1 MRRFFVQPAPGRAF
15 VSAAAIA
22 CAAVAFGL
30 LFNAIRPSGI
40 PLVGDWSAR
49 ALTELNAGDVKSVN
63 ADEAFDLYS
72 RGQALFVDARDPAS
86 YRGGH
91 LPGAVNIGPD
101 DVDERPEEVRT
112 LLGNGRVLIAYC
124 HDVDCPLATK
134 IARRLHDL
142 GARRIVV
149 LPEGWA
155 GWLDRGFPHE

>member
-1 MRRFFVQPAPGRAF
+1 MRRGFVQPALKRAF
-15 VSAAAIA
+15 VSAAAIM

-30 LFNAIRPSGI
+30 LVNALRPSGI

-49 ALTELNAGDVKSVN
+49 ALTELNAGDVEVVN

-72 RGQALFVDARDPAS
+72 RGQALFVDARDSAS
-86 YRGGH
+86 YGGGH

-101 DVDERPEEVRT
+101 DVDGRPEEVRA

-124 HDVDCPLATK
+124 HDVDCPLASAL
-134 IARRLHDL
+134 ARRLREL

-155 GWLDRGFPHE
+155 GWLEGGYPHE